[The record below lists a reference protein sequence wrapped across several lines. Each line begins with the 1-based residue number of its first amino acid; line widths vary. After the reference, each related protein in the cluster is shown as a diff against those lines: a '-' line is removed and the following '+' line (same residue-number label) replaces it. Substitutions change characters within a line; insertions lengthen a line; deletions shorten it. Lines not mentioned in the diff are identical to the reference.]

1 MTDRVRLIVTTA
13 MLAIA
18 TSAGAA
24 PPIVIAHRGAS
35 GYLPEHTL
43 PAKAM
48 AHAQAAPFIEQDVV
62 LTRDDV
68 PIVLHDV
75 FLDAVSDV
83 AERYPGRARADGR
96 HYAIDFTLDELR
108 GLRLFERCD
117 PKTGLAVYPGRFPPR
132 TGAFRIATL
141 EEELDLLDGLA
152 RSTGRRA
159 GIYPE
164 IKQPAWHRR
173 EGHDPTPIIAEV
185 LRRRGLDAKGAA
197 CFVQCFE
204 AEELERLRNALGWQ
218 GRLVLLL
225 GAAPKDGADPL
236 LAPGALAE
244 VAQVVDGIGPPL
256 GRVVDADGRPT
267 PLVATAHAAGLVV
280 HPYTFRLDQLPPFA
294 ASADDALQRLF
305 GDAGV
310 DGLFS
315 DFPDVC
321 VEWLGRRASSGRPTD

>member
-1 MTDRVRLIVTTA
+1 MIDRVVLAAIAA

-18 TSAGAA
+18 SVTTAA
-24 PPIVIAHRGAS
+24 PLVIAHRGAS

-43 PAKAM
+43 PAKTL
-48 AHAQAAPFIEQDVV
+48 AHAQAADFIEQDVV

-68 PIVLHDV
+68 PVVLHDV
-75 FLDAVSDV
+75 YLDAVSDV
-83 AERYPGRARADGR
+83 AERYPGRARGDGR
-96 HYAIDFTLDELR
+96 HYAIDFTLEELR

-117 PKTGLAVYPGRFPPR
+117 PKTGRPTYPGRFPPR

-159 GIYPE
+159 GVYPE

-185 LRRRGLDAKGAA
+185 LRRRGLDGKDAA

-204 AEELERLRNALGWQ
+204 AEELERLRTDLGWQ
-218 GRLVLLL
+218 GRLVLLV
-225 GAAPKDGADPL
+225 GDAPDAGPDPL
-236 LAPGALAE
+236 LAPGALPALTK
-244 VAQVVDGIGPPL
+244 VVDGIGPPL
-256 GRVVDADGRPT
+256 TRVVGPDGRPT
-267 PLVATAHAAGLVV
+267 GLVAASHAAGLAV
-280 HPYTFRLDQLPPFA
+280 HAYTFRVDRLPAFA
-294 ASADDALQRLF
+294 ESPADALRLLVD
-305 GDAGV
+305 DAGV

-321 VEWLGRRASSGRPTD
+321 VTWRASRAANGSPAR